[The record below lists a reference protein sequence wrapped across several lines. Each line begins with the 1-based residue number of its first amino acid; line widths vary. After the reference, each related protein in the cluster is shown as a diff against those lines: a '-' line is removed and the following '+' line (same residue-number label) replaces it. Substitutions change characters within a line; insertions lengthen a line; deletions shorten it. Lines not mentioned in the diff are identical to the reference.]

1 MSELRYDYSVFEK
14 VGLEEEPI
22 GVRYGF
28 FRPDDVPPLEQD
40 VKASICEIMR
50 LSQKENRAFYF
61 SDENTETCVGKVI
74 MGMQDFGGFA
84 ESGHIGKELGVF
96 EDHRCNHNY
105 YHYVEKL
112 RRGTCN
118 YVSFAPLS
126 KMPYEPDV
134 LIVTAPPAQGEIIM
148 RAMTYSTGELYK
160 SVSSGV
166 MGCSWFLAY
175 PYNHQ
180 EVNFV
185 IPRLIHG
192 PHGRELYSDDTMIIS
207 IPYRWI
213 PTVLHGLANMPIHL
227 TGHESKEK
235 YYAEFEGI
243 LADLGKK
250 AENP

>member
-1 MSELRYDYSVFEK
+1 ML
-14 VGLEEEPI
+14 
-22 GVRYGF
+22 
-28 FRPDDVPPLEQD
+28 FR
-40 VKASICEIMR
+40 S
-50 LSQKENRAFYF
+50 
-61 SDENTETCVGKVI
+61 
-74 MGMQDFGGFA
+74 
-84 ESGHIGKELGVF
+84 
-96 EDHRCNHNY
+96 
-105 YHYVEKL
+105 
-112 RRGTCN
+112 
-118 YVSFAPLS
+118 
-126 KMPYEPDV
+126 
-134 LIVTAPPAQGEIIM
+134 
-148 RAMTYSTGELYK
+148 
-160 SVSSGV
+160 
-166 MGCSWFLAY
+166 
-175 PYNHQ
+175 PYNKQ

>member
-1 MSELRYDYSVFEK
+1 MSGLRHDYSVFEK
-14 VGLEEEPI
+14 VGLDEEPI

-28 FRPDDVPPLEQD
+28 FRPEDVPPLE
-40 VKASICEIMR
+40 KEARMSICEIMR
-50 LSQKENRAFYF
+50 LSQKEGRAFYF
-61 SDENTETCVGKVI
+61 SDENEETCVGKVI

-96 EDHRCNHNY
+96 EDHRCNHPY

-112 RRGTCN
+112 RCGTCN

-134 LIVTAPPAQGEIIM
+134 LVVSAAPDKAEIVM
-148 RAMTYSTGELYK
+148 RALTYSTGELYR
-160 SVSSGV
+160 SVSSAV

-175 PYNHQ
+175 PYNKQ

-185 IPRLIHG
+185 IPRFIHG
-192 PHGRELYSDDTMIIS
+192 PHGRELYPDDTVLIS

-213 PTVLHGLANMPIHL
+213 PAVIYGLEHMQIRL
-227 TGHESKEK
+227 KGHESKEA

-250 AENP
+250 AEDP